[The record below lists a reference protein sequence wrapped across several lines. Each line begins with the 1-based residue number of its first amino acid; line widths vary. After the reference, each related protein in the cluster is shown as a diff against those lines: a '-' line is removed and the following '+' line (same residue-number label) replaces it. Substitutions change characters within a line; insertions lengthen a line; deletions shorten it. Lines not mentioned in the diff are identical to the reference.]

1 MDIHLQAVSR
11 ETGGTRTTPP
21 PFEVSLS
28 SICLAQ
34 CFVSYETR
42 SPGDCPSIQP
52 LQSPFFW
59 EKKRKVWETMKLAIW
74 FLFYLALFYGASM
87 TWTQRNPLPCV
98 VPFLKKKANLNSP
111 DARVFSPCFCLLKL
125 YPSLSSSRQAA
136 MAMVGQREEGEKEQ
150 VRSSVP
156 SSASWL
162 DLIATWW
169 GKHFLLPQGRRRRSR
184 WRRLS
189 SIISL
194 VCPSAWPCSS
204 LVLIFVISSSLWLIT
219 STDIFTV
226 PRYMSQNTSSAEDFL
241 PGTPLFLGFL
251 LFKKIS
257 AKFSVSIKT

>member
-1 MDIHLQAVSR
+1 
-11 ETGGTRTTPP
+11 
-21 PFEVSLS
+21 
-28 SICLAQ
+28 
-34 CFVSYETR
+34 
-42 SPGDCPSIQP
+42 
-52 LQSPFFW
+52 
-59 EKKRKVWETMKLAIW
+59 MKLAIW
-74 FLFYLALFYGASM
+74 FLFYLALFYRAWM

-204 LVLIFVISSSLWLIT
+204 LVLIFVISSSLRLIT

-257 AKFSVSIKT
+257 VKFSVSIKI

>member
-1 MDIHLQAVSR
+1 
-11 ETGGTRTTPP
+11 
-21 PFEVSLS
+21 
-28 SICLAQ
+28 
-34 CFVSYETR
+34 
-42 SPGDCPSIQP
+42 
-52 LQSPFFW
+52 
-59 EKKRKVWETMKLAIW
+59 MKLAIW
-74 FLFYLALFYGASM
+74 FLFYLALFYRAWM

-169 GKHFLLPQGRRRRSR
+169 GKHFLLPQGRRSR

-194 VCPSAWPCSS
+194 VCPSSWPSS
-204 LVLIFVISSSLWLIT
+204 LCHLLVALADNKFWYLYLYSVDQLYILVFPSNLLISRDFKRLSAVILLCL
-219 STDIFTV
+219 
-226 PRYMSQNTSSAEDFL
+226 ED
-241 PGTPLFLGFL
+241 
-251 LFKKIS
+251 
-257 AKFSVSIKT
+257 